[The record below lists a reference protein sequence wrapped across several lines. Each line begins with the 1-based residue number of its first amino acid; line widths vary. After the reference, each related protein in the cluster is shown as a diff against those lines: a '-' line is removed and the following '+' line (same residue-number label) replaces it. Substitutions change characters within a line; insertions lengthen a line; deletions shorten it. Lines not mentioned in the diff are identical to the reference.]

1 MKFIVDCMLGK
12 LAKWLKILGFD
23 AVFFNKIEDSELLV
37 LAEKEGRI
45 LLSRDNAL
53 LEKSHDIR
61 TLFIQNEDWNEQIEQ
76 VLDEFELWQDIRS
89 YSRCIECNA
98 ELKDLPKDRARNL
111 VTPFVYEKADAFAIC
126 PSCGR
131 IFWKGTHHQDM
142 EVKVNELL
150 KKRKKKEK
158 AWRKEI
164 EKKKK
169 N

>member
-12 LAKWLKILGFD
+12 LAKWLRIMGFD
-23 AVFFNKIEDSELLV
+23 AVFFSKIEDSELLAI
-37 LAEKEGRI
+37 AEKEGCI

-53 LEKSHDIR
+53 LEKSQDIR
-61 TLFIQNEDWNEQIEQ
+61 TLFIQSEDWNRQIEQ
-76 VLDEFELWQDIRS
+76 VLDEFELWQDIQA
-89 YSRCIECNA
+89 YSRCIECNT

-111 VTPFVYEKADAFAIC
+111 VAPFVYEKADGFAIC

-150 KKRKKKEK
+150 KKKRKKKK
-158 AWRKEI
+158 PGIKR
-164 EKKKK
+164 
-169 N
+169 